1 MVVSFGIAISRT
13 FEIEIE
19 TTIDTTSN
27 QQARSRTMKI
37 LSIANVKTKFLVNMN
52 NFSYDI
58 NINQQHFP
66 DIAIDC
72 IILRMFIL
80 IR

>member
-27 QQARSRTMKI
+27 QQARSRTMRI

-58 NINQQHFP
+58 NINQHFP

>member
-58 NINQQHFP
+58 NINPQP
-66 DIAIDC
+66 DIAIDS